1 MPRLLSRRL
10 AAAASGALL
19 VAAMPPHGLPGLA
32 WVALCPLLVAV
43 RGLAWRPALRLGLLA
58 GWVLGL
64 GTFAFLIDTL
74 EVFAELPRVATLPI
88 LALFAAWVAVPLGL
102 WTALLARVLGPR
114 APDLSPG
121 TASATTNL
129 SSVTDTSATTDLSPG
144 TATLGAKH
152 LSPGTAAS
160 AATNLSPGTA
170 APAARTTPPA
180 PTLGAALGRAV
191 VVALTF
197 TGVWSLWPAL
207 FAFSPVFGL
216 SGRPAWIQAAEL
228 GGVALVELLALACSA
243 LLADAA
249 ATTGAARL
257 RRLACAAAIPLLA
270 TLLGAWRIAS
280 LAQETTRTLRVG
292 LVQPNIP
299 LLWDDKQARL
309 DRLRRPSAAA
319 AAAGA
324 ALIVWPE
331 NIYPWPL
338 DRPFLRDFSDA
349 DRVLAEHRVPTIFG
363 AGNVADDDPYG
374 YNSAFLMAA
383 DGAVLARYD
392 KIALVPLGER
402 IPLVDPEWAKR
413 QAVGMAHNF
422 AGDAPVRFV
431 VGDPAVALGPLICYE
446 DIFPDL
452 ARAAAA
458 LPGGVDAFVNLTNDT
473 WFGVTAEPSRHLA
486 LAQFRSVEHRVPT
499 VRSVNSGPSALIDR
513 AGRVAA
519 TTELRPASADTPA
532 EHLVVDVELGRNTA
546 ARPTPFARG
555 GWLLVHACQAF
566 AALVVLAAL
575 HRRR

>member
-1 MPRLLSRRL
+1 MRRGRVPRLLSRRL

-32 WVALCPLLVAV
+32 WVALGPLLVAV

-88 LALFAAWVAVPLGL
+88 LALFAAWVAVPMGL

-114 APDLSPG
+114 ADDLSPG
-121 TASATTNL
+121 TGAHDATGL
-129 SSVTDTSATTDLSPG
+129 SC
-144 TATLGAKH
+144 
-152 LSPGTAAS
+152 GTAAS

-180 PTLGAALGRAV
+180 PPLGSALGRAA

-249 ATTGAARL
+249 ATTGGARL
-257 RRLACAAAIPLLA
+257 RRLACAAAIPLLT

-349 DRVLAEHRVPTIFG
+349 DRILAEHRVPTIFG
-363 AGNVADDDPYG
+363 AGNVADADPYG

-392 KIALVPLGER
+392 KIVLVPLGER

-413 QAVGMAHNF
+413 QAVGVAHNF

-519 TTELRPASADTPA
+519 TTELRPATPDTPA
-532 EHLVVDVELGRNTA
+532 EHLVVDVALGRNTA
-546 ARPTPFARG
+546 AHPTPFARG

-575 HRRR
+575 RRRR